1 MCACLSLCASHWVS
15 FLLSCCCIPL
25 SIIIPDLKVPFW
37 AIVYVPLCATLA
49 TTLFTPNGITH
60 CISYVLFENSLSIVR
75 LGAPLPFA
83 AFLIRKRND
92 LERRCVALA
101 PGAVLS
107 GLFNLS
113 DAHQWGSRKALC
125 VLFWPWVCLA
135 RLRAVEG

>member
-1 MCACLSLCASHWVS
+1 MS
-15 FLLSCCCIPL
+15 FLLYCCCIPL

-49 TTLFTPNGITH
+49 TTLFTPNGTTH

-83 AFLIRKRND
+83 SFFIRKRNE
-92 LERRCVALA
+92 LGRRCVALEL
-101 PGAVLS
+101 GGVLS

-113 DAHQWGSRKALC
+113 GAHQWGARKAVC
-125 VLFWPWVCLA
+125 ALFLA
-135 RLRAVEG
+135 LGCPLRD